1 MNTGEDKQLSLLGMA
16 KSHEPAHL
24 SSDTFWYIVTG
35 RQSWSWC
42 AARARTISWCRKPS
56 LCCTA
61 LVRVLPS
68 TESLPTCSNGSA
80 NVPVAS
86 SPKYSQI
93 FLASSAMR
101 SGTQLLCATQL
112 PTEWPTSPGQTCPR
126 SPLAG
131 WVQEAAHSARQPPYR
146 AEPAPSRRGRQVCW
160 SPKGTDAK
168 TPQLDRLC
176 SK

>member
-1 MNTGEDKQLSLLGMA
+1 MKTGEDKQLSLLGMA

-68 TESLPTCSNGSA
+68 TESLPTCSKGSA
-80 NVPVAS
+80 NAPVAS

-93 FLASSAMR
+93 FLASSAMLVHEIR
-101 SGTQLLCATQL
+101 NSAPVRDPAANRVAHLPWPDMSPIISCRLGARGCSQCSPATMK
-112 PTEWPTSPGQTCPR
+112 G
-126 SPLAG
+126 
-131 WVQEAAHSARQPPYR
+131 R
-146 AEPAPSRRGRQVCW
+146 A
-160 SPKGTDAK
+160 
-168 TPQLDRLC
+168 C
-176 SK
+176 SKPPRKAGVLVSKGNGCQDPPA